1 MAVSVTAKANS
12 NTYPVRPYAVICDW
26 GERAAVAVLHL
37 PHPPQPGLQFSAFG
51 MAWEVVAAGTPS
63 RGPVARPLARSR

>member
-1 MAVSVTAKANS
+1 MAVAIAFKESPSTS
-12 NTYPVRPYAVICDW
+12 RTRSYAVICDW
-26 GERAAVAVLHL
+26 GEHAAVAVLRL
-37 PHPPQPGLQFSAFG
+37 PQPPKPGLRFSAFG